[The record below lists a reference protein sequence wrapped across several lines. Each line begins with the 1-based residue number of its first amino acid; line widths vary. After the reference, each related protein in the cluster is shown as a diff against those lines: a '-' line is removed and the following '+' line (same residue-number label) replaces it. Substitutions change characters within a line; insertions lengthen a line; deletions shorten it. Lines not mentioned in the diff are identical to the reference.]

1 MRKAH
6 DCGYA
11 HRVRRRALTPHGR
24 GGSVSRRDLNQAA
37 RNPHPL
43 SGGTKPEETSHPE
56 RQPLFGR
63 EREGGASLRE
73 AASLAL
79 LSLNYSSGGESLYRI
94 FVVED
99 DGTIARMVR
108 TGLEQWGYTVRC
120 AENFDRVDQDFAEF
134 DPQLVLLD
142 ISLPRYNGYHWC
154 SEIRR
159 ASKVPVVFL
168 SSAADNMNIV
178 MAMNMGGDD
187 FIAKPFD
194 MNVLVAKVQAILRRT
209 YDFGAPAHL
218 LPCAGGMLN
227 PESSMLHLNGEDIS
241 LTRNELRIVQLLLEH
256 RGQIVSRGDLM
267 TRLWES
273 DSFVDE
279 NTLTVNIARLRKKL
293 EDAGVHE
300 LIRTKKGEGYWLAA
314 D

>member
-1 MRKAH
+1 MIYVLEDDANIRKLV
-6 DCGYA
+6 DY
-11 HRVRRRALTPHGR
+11 ALT
-24 GGSVSRRDLNQAA
+24 
-37 RNPHPL
+37 
-43 SGGTKPEETSHPE
+43 
-56 RQPLFGR
+56 
-63 EREGGASLRE
+63 REG
-73 AASLAL
+73 
-79 LSLNYSSGGESLYRI
+79 YS
-94 FVVED
+94 VEGF
-99 DGTIARMVR
+99 GTP
-108 TGLEQWGYTVRC
+108 
-120 AENFDRVDQDFAEF
+120 AEF
-134 DPQLVLLD
+134 WAAVGRQIPQLVLLD

-227 PESSMLHLNGEDIS
+227 PESGMLHLNGEDIS
-241 LTRNELRIVQLLLEH
+241 LTRNELRILQLLLEH

-279 NTLTVNIARLRKKL
+279 NTLPVNIARLRKKL

>member
-1 MRKAH
+1 M
-6 DCGYA
+6 
-11 HRVRRRALTPHGR
+11 
-24 GGSVSRRDLNQAA
+24 
-37 RNPHPL
+37 
-43 SGGTKPEETSHPE
+43 
-56 RQPLFGR
+56 
-63 EREGGASLRE
+63 
-73 AASLAL
+73 
-79 LSLNYSSGGESLYRI
+79 YRI

-159 ASKVPVVFL
+159 VSKVPVVFL

-227 PESSMLHLNGEDIS
+227 PESSVLHLNGEDIS
-241 LTRNELRIVQLLLEH
+241 LTRNELRILQLLLEH

>member
-1 MRKAH
+1 M
-6 DCGYA
+6 
-11 HRVRRRALTPHGR
+11 
-24 GGSVSRRDLNQAA
+24 
-37 RNPHPL
+37 
-43 SGGTKPEETSHPE
+43 
-56 RQPLFGR
+56 
-63 EREGGASLRE
+63 
-73 AASLAL
+73 
-79 LSLNYSSGGESLYRI
+79 YRI

-154 SEIRR
+154 SEIRS

-241 LTRNELRIVQLLLEH
+241 LTRNELRILQLLLEH

>member
-1 MRKAH
+1 M
-6 DCGYA
+6 
-11 HRVRRRALTPHGR
+11 
-24 GGSVSRRDLNQAA
+24 
-37 RNPHPL
+37 
-43 SGGTKPEETSHPE
+43 
-56 RQPLFGR
+56 
-63 EREGGASLRE
+63 
-73 AASLAL
+73 
-79 LSLNYSSGGESLYRI
+79 YRI

-178 MAMNMGGDD
+178 MAMNMGADD
-187 FIAKPFD
+187 FVAKPFD
-194 MNVLVAKVQAILRRT
+194 LTVLTAKVQAMLRRA
-209 YDFGAPAHL
+209 YDFAPSNPLLTHRGAFL
-218 LPCAGGMLN
+218 DT
-227 PESSMLHLNGEDIS
+227 GEGS
-241 LTRNELRIVQLLLEH
+241 LTYEGRKIDLSKNEYRILQCLLENKG
-256 RGQIVSRGDLM
+256 RVVSREKLM
-267 TRLWES
+267 ERLWAT

-279 NTLTVNIARLRKKL
+279 NTLTVNVNRLRRKL
-293 EDAGVHE
+293 EGAGLADFIATRHGV
-300 LIRTKKGEGYWLAA
+300 GYLVE
-314 D
+314 

>member
-1 MRKAH
+1 M
-6 DCGYA
+6 
-11 HRVRRRALTPHGR
+11 
-24 GGSVSRRDLNQAA
+24 
-37 RNPHPL
+37 
-43 SGGTKPEETSHPE
+43 
-56 RQPLFGR
+56 
-63 EREGGASLRE
+63 
-73 AASLAL
+73 
-79 LSLNYSSGGESLYRI
+79 YRI

-187 FIAKPFD
+187 FIAKPF
-194 MNVLVAKVQAILRRT
+194 VLT
-209 YDFGAPAHL
+209 EGGL
-218 LPCAGGMLN
+218 LDN
-227 PESSMLHLNGEDIS
+227 
-241 LTRNELRIVQLLLEH
+241 
-256 RGQIVSRGDLM
+256 
-267 TRLWES
+267 
-273 DSFVDE
+273 SF
-279 NTLTVNIARLRKKL
+279 NFI
-293 EDAGVHE
+293 
-300 LIRTKKGEGYWLAA
+300 
-314 D
+314 

>member
-1 MRKAH
+1 M
-6 DCGYA
+6 
-11 HRVRRRALTPHGR
+11 
-24 GGSVSRRDLNQAA
+24 
-37 RNPHPL
+37 
-43 SGGTKPEETSHPE
+43 
-56 RQPLFGR
+56 
-63 EREGGASLRE
+63 
-73 AASLAL
+73 
-79 LSLNYSSGGESLYRI
+79 YRI

-154 SEIRR
+154 GEIRR

-227 PESSMLHLNGEDIS
+227 PESSLLHLNGENIS
-241 LTRNELRIVQLLLEH
+241 LTRNELRILQLLLEH

>member
-1 MRKAH
+1 MYKI
-6 DCGYA
+6 
-11 HRVRRRALTPHGR
+11 L
-24 GGSVSRRDLNQAA
+24 
-37 RNPHPL
+37 
-43 SGGTKPEETSHPE
+43 
-56 RQPLFGR
+56 
-63 EREGGASLRE
+63 
-73 AASLAL
+73 
-79 LSLNYSSGGESLYRI
+79 I
-94 FVVED
+94 VED
-99 DGTIARMVR
+99 DKTIANAVKKHVE
-108 TGLEQWGYTVRC
+108 TWGYQAYATQ
-120 AENFDRVDQDFAEF
+120 NFQNVMEDFAREH
-134 DPQLVLLD
+134 PQLVILD
-142 ISLPRYNGYHWC
+142 ITLPFYNGYHWC
-154 SEIRR
+154 SEIRKV
-159 ASKVPVVFL
+159 SKVPILFL

-241 LTRNELRIVQLLLEH
+241 LTRNELRILQLLLEH